1 MFNFGEKDFVGKI
14 HMYRILLLQIVQKVA
29 CPWSVVLCRYSASS
43 TTNTGHHDIA
53 EMALNTKNQTK
64 LCLFVYDLHV

>member
-1 MFNFGEKDFVGKI
+1 VGT
-14 HMYRILLLQIVQKVA
+14 L
-29 CPWSVVLCRYSASS
+29 ASS

-64 LCLFVYDLHV
+64 KKQIVPICL